1 MQEWNAS
8 TASSLTI
15 LTWEVLLDLLR
26 FFGFIKGQLEM
37 DLGNQLQVAL
47 FEQGEVDQMASR
59 GLFQPQPVSDSVKT
73 NLIASLFRMSLDV

>member
-15 LTWEVLLDLLR
+15 LNWEVLLDLLR

-73 NLIASLFRMSLDV
+73 NLIASLFRMS